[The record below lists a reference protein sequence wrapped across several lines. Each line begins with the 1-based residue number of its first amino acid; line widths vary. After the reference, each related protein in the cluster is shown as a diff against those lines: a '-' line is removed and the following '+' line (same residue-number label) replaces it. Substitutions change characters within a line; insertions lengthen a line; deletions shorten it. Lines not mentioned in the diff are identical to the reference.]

1 MTPQNLSLYIDPETC
16 RSCGECCKNF
26 EIAYDKD
33 LDPIILSEMHRFQ
46 MLRGIGKKIT
56 IQEEDGMYWL
66 VFNFPC
72 EHLRKVNGR
81 YSCAIYN
88 SPDRPLLCRH
98 FPYKNSTTQD
108 CPDLDG
114 ESP

>member
-1 MTPQNLSLYIDPETC
+1 MIPNLSPHIDPETC

-33 LDPIILSEMHRFQ
+33 LDPIFLSEMRRLQ

-56 IQEEDGMYWL
+56 IREEEDVYWL

-98 FPYKNSTTQD
+98 FPYHNSTTRD
-108 CPDLDG
+108 CPHLDG
-114 ESP
+114 GGP